1 MWSVQD
7 VIKKCPWDQHLWKGG
22 REQDA
27 EEKRAVM
34 ESLKPQ
40 PTLRG
45 SSGVK
50 MSSPSCPTLGQDG
63 WAFIFPH
70 HWVRASVAGQG
81 LGGQGRSVAEPLC
94 LMQLTARQQLGQV
107 LSFFQILFIYLTESV

>member
-1 MWSVQD
+1 MLSRNALG
-7 VIKKCPWDQHLWKGG
+7 ISTYGRGG
-22 REQDA
+22 GSRMQ
-27 EEKRAVM
+27 RRSGAVM

-50 MSSPSCPTLGQDG
+50 MSPPSCPTLGQDG

-81 LGGQGRSVAEPLC
+81 LGGQGVLC
-94 LMQLTARQQLGQV
+94 
-107 LSFFQILFIYLTESV
+107 S